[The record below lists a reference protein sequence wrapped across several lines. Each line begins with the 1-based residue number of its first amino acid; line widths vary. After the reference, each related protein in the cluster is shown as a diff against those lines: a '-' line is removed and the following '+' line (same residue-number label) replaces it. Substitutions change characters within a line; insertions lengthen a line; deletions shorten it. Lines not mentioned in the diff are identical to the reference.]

1 MVSVCVFRIYVI
13 FYSHFYFIVFYIIER
28 DKSKTAIELSIVPK
42 KRKVFIFIYVCV
54 GVGRP
59 NVKLK
64 TIVLRI
70 ICTE

>member
-1 MVSVCVFRIYVI
+1 MFVCFGFMLF
-13 FYSHFYFIVFYIIER
+13 FYSLFYFIVFYIIER

-42 KRKVFIFIYVCV
+42 KKSFYFYIYVCV